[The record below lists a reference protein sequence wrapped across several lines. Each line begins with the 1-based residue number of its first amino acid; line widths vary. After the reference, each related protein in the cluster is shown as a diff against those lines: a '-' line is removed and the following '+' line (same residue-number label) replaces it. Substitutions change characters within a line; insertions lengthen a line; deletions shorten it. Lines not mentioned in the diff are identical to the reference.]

1 VKNDTKKNLK
11 LPQNLNQKFIIRKDL
26 TPTRRF
32 EIAFK
37 AYQIQQ
43 MVNSYGEMTKLAIQ
57 YKICRAFLYILLN
70 ILMSN
75 ISQIFSPQE
84 QEKKITKKEL
94 ISRML
99 LHRMV
104 GKNSIESI
112 SEIMNYD
119 QLKNSS
125 VGSISQSL
133 SAIGALL
140 PTVQSIPVDKVVEI
154 TATSDEIFIGNR
166 PILITLEPKSL
177 TILSIELAKSR
188 DESTWSEHFTKIE
201 LAGEIEI
208 INIVTDGGSGL
219 CSAISDRGILWQ
231 PDTYH
236 AIAHRLGKWVHKLE
250 QRAYKRIAIE
260 YERKR
265 VLASAKSKK
274 VINKR
279 RYKYNKAREETL
291 KVIEIYDNF
300 LYLYSSIIKELQPF
314 KSSGELRDREI
325 AKENI
330 EVALELIESINDE
343 HINKQV
349 ATIKNILPEL
359 LNYFEE
365 AKKSIKKCKRL
376 GIDDDIITTLTLA
389 WQWNKRLIKVKK
401 DKRRREKAKSERLFY
416 LEYAKAILGDEYK
429 KTKEML
435 FDELD
440 NIIQSSSMVEN
451 INSILRPY
459 LNNSKNQIT
468 QEFLN
473 LFAFYHNHR
482 RFKEGKRKG
491 KTPMELITGKEQDKD
506 WIELLTDFIEKVEP
520 SFFL

>member
-1 VKNDTKKNLK
+1 M
-11 LPQNLNQKFIIRKDL
+11 
-26 TPTRRF
+26 
-32 EIAFK
+32 A
-37 AYQIQQ
+37 
-43 MVNSYGEMTKLAIQ
+43 NSYGEMSKLAKK
-57 YKICRAFLYILLN
+57 YKVCRAFVYVLLN
-70 ILMSN
+70 MLKNN

-84 QEKKITKKEL
+84 QEKKIGKKEL
-94 ISRML
+94 ISRMI

-112 SEIMNYD
+112 SEIMKYD
-119 QLKNSS
+119 NFQYSS
-125 VGSISQSL
+125 VGYISQSL

-140 PTVQSIPVDKVVEI
+140 PIVQTIPVDEVIEI
-154 TATSDEIFIGNR
+154 TATSDEIFIGNK
-166 PILITLEPKSL
+166 PILITLEPKSSA
-177 TILSIELAKSR
+177 ILSIELVDKR
-188 DESTWSEHFTKIE
+188 DESVWSKHFTKIE

-208 INIVTDGGSGL
+208 VRMITDGGSGL
-219 CSAISDRGILWQ
+219 CSAVSDRGILWQ

-250 QRAYKRIAIE
+250 QRAYKRIGIE

-265 VLASAKSKK
+265 VLASGKSKK

-279 RYKYNKAREETL
+279 RYKYNKARKETQ
-291 KVIEIYDNF
+291 KAIEIYDNF
-300 LYLYSSIIKELQPF
+300 LYLYTSIIKELQPF

-330 EVALELIESINDE
+330 EVALELIKSLKYE

-349 ATIKNILPEL
+349 ESIEKILPDL

-365 AKKSIKKCKRL
+365 AKKSIKKCKGL
-376 GIDDDIITTLTLA
+376 GMDDDIITTLTLA
-389 WQWNKRLIKVKK
+389 WQWNKTLIKVKK
-401 DKRRREKAKSERLFY
+401 NRIRREKAREESLFY
-416 LEYAKAILGDEYK
+416 LEYAKEILGDDYE
-429 KTKEML
+429 KTKETL

-440 NIIQSSSMVEN
+440 NVIQSSSMVEN

-459 LNNSKNQIT
+459 LDHSKNQIT

-482 RFKEGKRKG
+482 RFKAGKRKG
-491 KTPMELITGKEQDKD
+491 KTPMELLTGKEQDKG
-506 WIELLTDFIEKVEP
+506 WIELLTDFLEKEEP